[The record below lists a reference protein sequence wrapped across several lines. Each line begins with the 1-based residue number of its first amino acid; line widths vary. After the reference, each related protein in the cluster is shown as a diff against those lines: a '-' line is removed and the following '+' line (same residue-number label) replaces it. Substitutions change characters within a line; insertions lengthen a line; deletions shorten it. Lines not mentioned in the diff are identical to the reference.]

1 MIRSIKIRRSL
12 FSIAA
17 LLGLA
22 TFALARPVEA
32 EPTYPPRL
40 QAGLE
45 KVFNQSFC
53 VPQCIVCHQTNA
65 GGGPT
70 TAFGTNLV
78 VASGRHGLKIGGVDD
93 PIADVVEAYFADVA
107 MAKTTGGMP
116 NGDSDGD
123 GISDEDEL
131 KAGDLPG
138 VAGPAGQ
145 NLLCADI
152 KYGCAGG
159 RIAPAPP
166 PADTLGLLS
175 AGLVVVGFAAMRRRG
190 RNSKR
195 AR

>member
-1 MIRSIKIRRSL
+1 MIRSIKPRRSL

-22 TFALARPVEA
+22 AFALARPAEA

-45 KVFNQSFC
+45 KVFSQSFC

-78 VASGRHGLKIGGVDD
+78 IKGHLSGDVDD
-93 PIADVVEAYFADVA
+93 PVVDKVQTYFTAV
-107 MAKTTGGMP
+107 P
-116 NGDSDGD
+116 NADSDGD
-123 GISDEDEL
+123 GISDEEEL

-138 VAGPAGQ
+138 VPGPAGK

-152 KYGCAGG
+152 MYGCAGG
-159 RIAPAPP
+159 RIAPSPP
-166 PADTLGLLS
+166 PADALGLFS
-175 AGLVVVGFAAMRRRG
+175 AGLVLVGFAALRRRG
-190 RNSKR
+190 RSAKS